1 MTQAEVLRA
10 VSALRKAVDMAIREN
25 PVPIAIERE
34 ERVSD
39 GAGGYR
45 TVRRT
50 LPAFQARLVQPR
62 ERPSDTQ
69 EPVARRASRWLL
81 LAPADADLRA
91 GADPSDRFEALGKRF
106 VVREVRPL
114 TFRGVVYGYEAEC
127 EEQG

>member
-10 VSALRKAVDMAIREN
+10 VSTLQTAIDLAIREN

-45 TVRRT
+45 TAKRT
-50 LPAFQARLVQPR
+50 LPPFQGRLVQPR

-81 LAPADADLRA
+81 LAPADADLQA
-91 GADPSDRFEALGKRF
+91 GADPSDRFEAMGKRF
-106 VVREVRPL
+106 VVREIRPL
-114 TFRGVVYGYEAEC
+114 TFRGVVCGYEAEC
-127 EEQG
+127 EEQS